1 MDKTKKVNLNFHES
15 FNPDFEY
22 ISKIVQIA
30 DNCEGLT
37 KEEISELTGIPT
49 GASSGKVE
57 PHINYAKFMNL
68 IEFKKESSR
77 YYIYSTSLGKVIEN
91 EDLYYLE
98 NLSKLI
104 CNYFLTSKIYG
115 AQMWYEIIRC
125 MSDKYGSE
133 IKESIILKDLSE
145 KFNIKINM
153 TPFRSCYKNEKS
165 LASLNLINIEEVNNN
180 NFVIFNKNNYD
191 EANIY
196 VYAYTLIKDLEGLD
210 INRKEF
216 SIDEIFED
224 IAWQRGF
231 CWDEDISM
239 IILEKLNDLNIITL
253 NRQLNPIT
261 VIINTK
267 SEDIVNEIY
276 SLLI

>member
-1 MDKTKKVNLNFHES
+1 MDNKEKVNLNFHES

-98 NLSKLI
+98 N
-104 CNYFLTSKIYG
+104 
-115 AQMWYEIIRC
+115 
-125 MSDKYGSE
+125 
-133 IKESIILKDLSE
+133 
-145 KFNIKINM
+145 
-153 TPFRSCYKNEKS
+153 
-165 LASLNLINIEEVNNN
+165 
-180 NFVIFNKNNYD
+180 
-191 EANIY
+191 
-196 VYAYTLIKDLEGLD
+196 
-210 INRKEF
+210 
-216 SIDEIFED
+216 
-224 IAWQRGF
+224 
-231 CWDEDISM
+231 
-239 IILEKLNDLNIITL
+239 
-253 NRQLNPIT
+253 
-261 VIINTK
+261 
-267 SEDIVNEIY
+267 
-276 SLLI
+276 

>member
-1 MDKTKKVNLNFHES
+1 MDNKENVSLNFHAS

-22 ISKIVQIA
+22 IAKIVQIA
-30 DNCEGLT
+30 DDCEGLS
-37 KEEISELTGIPT
+37 KEEISGLTGMPT

-68 IEFKKESSR
+68 IDFKKEGNK
-77 YYIYSTSLGKVIEN
+77 YHIYSTSLGNVIKN
-91 EDLYYLE
+91 EDLYFLE

-115 AQMWYEIIRC
+115 APMWYRIVRY
-125 MSDKYGSE
+125 MRNKYGSE
-133 IKESIILKDLSE
+133 IKESVALKDLSDE
-145 KFNIKINM
+145 FNIKINM
-153 TPFRSCYKNEKS
+153 TPFRSCYKNDKS
-165 LASLNLINIEEVNNN
+165 LASLNLINVQEVDNENV
-180 NFVIFNKNNYD
+180 FTFNKNKYD
-191 EANIY
+191 DENIY
-196 VYAYTLIKDLEGLD
+196 VYAYTLIRDLEGLD
-210 INRKEF
+210 FNRKEF
-216 SIDEIFED
+216 LINEVFEI
-224 IAWQRGF
+224 IAWHRGY
-231 CWDEDISM
+231 CWDEDIAM
-239 IILEKLNDLNIITL
+239 MILEKLNDLNIISL

>member
-1 MDKTKKVNLNFHES
+1 MDKIKKVNLNFHKS

-22 ISKIVQIA
+22 IAKIVQIA

-49 GASSGKVE
+49 GAKSGKVE
-57 PHINYAKFMNL
+57 PHIDYAKLMNL
-68 IEFKKESSR
+68 IDYKKEGSK
-77 YYIYSTSLGKVIEN
+77 YYIDSTSLGNLIQS
-91 EDLYYLE
+91 EDLYFLE
-98 NLSKLI
+98 NLSKLV
-104 CNYFLTSKIYG
+104 CGYFLTSKIYG
-115 AQMWYEIIRC
+115 APMWYEIIRC
-125 MSDKYGSE
+125 MSNKYGSE
-133 IKESIILKDLSE
+133 IKESVILKDLYE

-153 TPFRSCYKNEKS
+153 TPFRSCYKNQES
-165 LASLNLINIEEVNNN
+165 LASLNLINIEEVDNEDV
-180 NFVIFNKNNYD
+180 VIFNKNIYD
-191 EANIY
+191 DENIY

-231 CWDEDISM
+231 CWDEDIAM
-239 IILEKLNDLNIITL
+239 MILEKLNDLNIITL

>member
-1 MDKTKKVNLNFHES
+1 MDNKEKVNLNFHES

-22 ISKIVQIA
+22 ISKIVQIS